1 MYSERDPPCETDSQ
15 SDALDG
21 KCVQLNVTVEFGS
34 IIDIII
40 DIVILTHSVIV
51 ITVGKSFRTVNRF
64 CEFRYLTY
72 LQTNPDDCRLF

>member
-51 ITVGKSFRTVNRF
+51 IIIDSLIYIIDILIDIIINIAF
-64 CEFRYLTY
+64 
-72 LQTNPDDCRLF
+72 